1 MECYWPGVNEQ
12 TVAEASRRVQAASLE
27 LGRGHELRF
36 LGSLLI
42 PADETVFS
50 LFQGTEAD
58 VRAIAQE
65 ADIPLERV
73 VEWCWLDDG
82 GDDPELEGGA
92 SPPPTSGEEK
102 ASDEATRIDEND
114 RSRREGSS

>member
-1 MECYWPGVNEQ
+1 VLLAGGERVDG
-12 TVAEASRRVQAASLE
+12 RRGITPCPSDDSGA
-27 LGRGHELRF
+27 RTRHELRF

-73 VEWCWLDDG
+73 VEWCWLDNG
-82 GDDPELEGGA
+82 GDDRELEGGA
-92 SPPPTSGEEK
+92 SPPL
-102 ASDEATRIDEND
+102 R
-114 RSRREGSS
+114 RREGQR